1 MEKMGNKRRARGAS
15 PRGCFE
21 QSKQEA
27 QLIIDSEREQ
37 RRKKSE
43 ALKILRMTNSPRATP
58 DSE

>member
-1 MEKMGNKRRARGAS
+1 VEKMGNKRRARGPS

-37 RRKKSE
+37 QTE
-43 ALKILRMTNSPRATP
+43 ALKILRMTNPPRATP
-58 DSE
+58 DPE